1 MLRFGEIKVAKEEL
15 WGAKK
20 PIRIWDV
27 DPDKIVISK
36 LVKTNKNS
44 NYFIGYLDKV
54 IRPLVL
60 ISPKMSGYVKTFKD
74 ISEDK
79 NKTNKLMNLCI
90 DDHKL
95 LEKCKTMWTKI
106 ENLKS
111 IELDALLIYDD
122 RYIKKKKKKKE
133 RTVIHI
139 VHTIV
144 K

>member
-1 MLRFGEIKVAKEEL
+1 MLRFVEIKVAKEEL

-27 DPDKIVISK
+27 DLDKLVISK
-36 LVKTNKNS
+36 LVKTYKSS

-54 IRPLVL
+54 RRPLVL
-60 ISPKMSGYVKTFKD
+60 ILPKMSGYVKTFKD
-74 ISEDK
+74 DSEDK

-95 LEKCKTMWTKI
+95 LEKYKTIWTMI

-111 IELDALLIYDD
+111 IELNSFSIYDD
-122 RYIKKKKKKKE
+122 RYIKKQKKN
-133 RTVIHI
+133 IQWYI
-139 VHTIV
+139 
-144 K
+144 